1 MTDLAKY
8 DAAKRALAEA
18 HRVDEVKDIRDRALA
33 MQQYARQ
40 ARDSE
45 LIEWAT
51 EIRLRAE
58 RRAGQMLIEMREN
71 GERHGGDGQTA
82 EVLRSRGATVGQGQ
96 TTLGDLG
103 VSKTQ
108 SSRWQ
113 QLARLD
119 DDAFE
124 ARTAGAARAAVHSV
138 EATAAERTAEK
149 KAARAALEAD
159 LGARQVALPAK
170 RYGVILADPEWRFEP
185 YSRETGMDRAADNH
199 YPTSELDDIKA
210 RDVASIAAED
220 CVLFLWATAPMLPQ
234 ALAVMSSWGFTYKSQ
249 AIWNKDRIGTGY
261 WFRNKHEILLVGTRG
276 EIPAPAMGT
285 QSVSL
290 IEAPT
295 AEHSEKPEAFHAII
309 ESYFPSL
316 PKIEL
321 NARRARPGWDVW
333 GNEAPENFGGQTLS
347 AFFGPPAR
355 HISAEP
361 SHASSQ
367 DIQ

>member
-1 MTDLAKY
+1 MNDLVRY
-8 DAAKRALAEA
+8 DTARRALAEA

-40 ARDSE
+40 AKDSE

-58 RRAGQMLIEMREN
+58 RRAGQLLIEMRGN
-71 GERHGGDGQTA
+71 GERQAQGGTGSNQYEQKSPADTSA
-82 EVLRSRGATVGQGQ
+82 RKLS
-96 TTLGDLG
+96 DLG
-103 VSKTQ
+103 VTKTQ

-113 QLARLD
+113 HLARLD
-119 DDAFE
+119 DEAFE

-149 KAARAALEAD
+149 KAAREAREAE
-159 LGARQVALPAK
+159 LGALQVALPAR
-170 RYGVILADPEWRFEP
+170 RYGVIYADPEWRFEVW
-185 YSRETGMDRAADNH
+185 SRETGLDRSADNH
-199 YPTSELDDIKA
+199 YPTSDLAEIMT
-210 RDVASIAAED
+210 RDVQSIAAED
-220 CVLFLWATAPMLPQ
+220 CVLFLWATGAMLPQ
-234 ALAVMSSWGFTYKSQ
+234 ALAVMSAWGFAYKTHIVW
-249 AIWNKDRIGTGY
+249 AKDRTGTGY
-261 WFRNKHEILLVGTRG
+261 WVRNRHELLLIGARG
-276 EIPAPAMGT
+276 DIPAPAMGT
-285 QSVSL
+285 QSPSL
-290 IEAPT
+290 IEAPVG
-295 AEHSEKPEAFHAII
+295 EHSEKPEAFQAII